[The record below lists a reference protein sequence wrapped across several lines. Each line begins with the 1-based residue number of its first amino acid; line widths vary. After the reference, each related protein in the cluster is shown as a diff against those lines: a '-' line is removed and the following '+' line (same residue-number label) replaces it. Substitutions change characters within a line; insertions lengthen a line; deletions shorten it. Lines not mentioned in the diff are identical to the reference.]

1 MLLFALFAGYVFS
14 GFGTAAP
21 ESVPAAILGQWESA
35 VRNKGG
41 IGNIL
46 EFAPDGR
53 VTQISAAMGDAAYR
67 VEGEWLRTYWTDEAT
82 GKVSESDTL
91 LEFRGSEVFA
101 EKGEDGAEQSYSER
115 VGSPPLRGASP
126 LVGQW
131 CSLLLDTLPSFREF
145 TADGKMF
152 VRLPTVILRGRYS
165 VTGETLTVQIEGQPP
180 GQYPFRFE
188 NGQLVIKNRDGSD
201 RPYRRTACTL
211 LKGY

>member
-1 MLLFALFAGYVFS
+1 MLLSLLLIGYLFPGVGPAV
-14 GFGTAAP
+14 P
-21 ESVPAAILGQWESA
+21 ESPPAAILGQWESA

-46 EFAPDGR
+46 EFAADGR
-53 VTQISAAMGDAAYR
+53 VTQISAAMGDAAYG
-67 VEGEWLRTYWTDEAT
+67 VEGEWLRIYWTDEAS

-91 LEFRGSEVFA
+91 LEFRGSEVFV
-101 EKGEDGAEQSYSER
+101 EKGEDGVEQSYSER

-126 LVGQW
+126 VVGQW
-131 CSLLLDTLPSFREF
+131 CSLLLDTLTSFREF

-165 VTGETLTVQIEGQPP
+165 VAGDTLTVQIDGQPP

>member
-1 MLLFALFAGYVFS
+1 MLLSVLLVGYLLP
-14 GFGTAAP
+14 GIGAAVP
-21 ESVPAAILGQWESA
+21 EPVPAAILGQWESA

-53 VTQISAAMGDAAYR
+53 VTQISAAMGDAAYG

-91 LEFRGSEVFA
+91 LEFRGSEVLV
-101 EKGEDGAEQSYSER
+101 EKGEDGVEQGYSER
-115 VGSPPLRGASP
+115 VGVPLRGASP

-131 CSLLLDTLPSFREF
+131 CSLLLDTLTSFREF

-165 VTGETLTVQIEGQPP
+165 VAGDTLTVQIEGQPP

>member
-1 MLLFALFAGYVFS
+1 MLLSALLVGHLFS
-14 GFGTAAP
+14 GLGAAVP
-21 ESVPAAILGQWESA
+21 ESAPPAILGQWESA

-53 VTQISAAMGDAAYR
+53 VTQISAAMGDATYG

-101 EKGEDGAEQSYSER
+101 EKGEDGVEQGYSER

-131 CSLLLDTLPSFREF
+131 CSLLLDTLTSFREF

-165 VTGETLTVQIEGQPP
+165 LAGDTLMVQIDGQPP
-180 GQYPFRFE
+180 AQYPFRLD
-188 NGQLVIKNRDGSD
+188 NGQLVIKTRDGSD